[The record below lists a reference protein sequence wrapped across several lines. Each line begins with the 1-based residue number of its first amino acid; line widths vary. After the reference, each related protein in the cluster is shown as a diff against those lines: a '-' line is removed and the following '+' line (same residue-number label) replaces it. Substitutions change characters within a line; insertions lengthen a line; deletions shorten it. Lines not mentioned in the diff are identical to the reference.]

1 MGAWLLDPALAAIEL
16 FVALRV
22 QVVQRLLLGV
32 VAVLFVGAVLGLV
45 HAPQP
50 RIYAAPVR
58 GEAQLVEA
66 LHATLLALAVEQRG
80 GIAL

>member
-1 MGAWLLDPALAAIEL
+1 MSAWLLDPALAAVEL

-22 QVVQRLLLGV
+22 QVVQSLLLGV
-32 VAVLFVGAVLGLV
+32 VALLYVGAVLRLV
-45 HAPQP
+45 HAPPP

-66 LHATLLALAVEQRG
+66 LHATLLALAVEQQG
-80 GIAL
+80 GVAL

>member
-1 MGAWLLDPALAAIEL
+1 MGAWLLDPALTAIEL

-32 VAVLFVGAVLGLV
+32 VAALFVGAVLGLV
-45 HAPQP
+45 HAPPP